1 MHWFNKLHWFN
12 VLNSKLSPPVASD
25 LHLYLLS
32 PFSPFYLE
40 LSPLLLTDIHQVRN
54 EFHVTEKMST
64 YLVAFVIC
72 DFKTKQEFTK
82 TNNIT
87 VKVAVAEDKLEQ
99 ADFALKTAT
108 NITEYYEHY
117 FGIPYPLPKQ
127 GKPTEVIMLHQSF
140 SPSWHLIKSSS
151 LSTLDLIA
159 IPDFGAGAMENW
171 GLITYRCFLKTP

>member
-1 MHWFNKLHWFN
+1 M
-12 VLNSKLSPPVASD
+12 
-25 LHLYLLS
+25 
-32 PFSPFYLE
+32 
-40 LSPLLLTDIHQVRN
+40 RN

-108 NITEYYEHY
+108 NITEYYEQY
-117 FGIPYPLPKQ
+117 FGIKYPLPKQ
-127 GKPTEVIMLHQSF
+127 GTQYAVRTH
-140 SPSWHLIKSSS
+140 
-151 LSTLDLIA
+151 
-159 IPDFGAGAMENW
+159 
-171 GLITYRCFLKTP
+171 

>member
-1 MHWFNKLHWFN
+1 MHF
-12 VLNSKLSPPVASD
+12 VLKVVTKSCILFTFLSSFTLLTLFLTPP
-25 LHLYLLS
+25 L
-32 PFSPFYLE
+32 
-40 LSPLLLTDIHQVRN
+40 PLLKDFTPHQVRN

-117 FGIPYPLPKQ
+117 FGIKYPLPKQ
-127 GKPTEVIMLHQSF
+127 GKPIEVIFHHTF
-140 SPSWHLIKSSS
+140 
-151 LSTLDLIA
+151 
-159 IPDFGAGAMENW
+159 
-171 GLITYRCFLKTP
+171 

>member
-1 MHWFNKLHWFN
+1 MALNEMVQCVLSTVTPRVASYLHFC
-12 VLNSKLSPPVASD
+12 LLSP
-25 LHLYLLS
+25 LS
-32 PFSPFYLE
+32 PFS
-40 LSPLLLTDIHQVRN
+40 SPLFLILTDFVCRQVRN

-117 FGIPYPLPKQ
+117 FGIKYPLPKQ
-127 GKPTEVIMLHQSF
+127 I
-140 SPSWHLIKSSS
+140 ID
-151 LSTLDLIA
+151 TL
-159 IPDFGAGAMENW
+159 F
-171 GLITYRCFLKTP
+171 